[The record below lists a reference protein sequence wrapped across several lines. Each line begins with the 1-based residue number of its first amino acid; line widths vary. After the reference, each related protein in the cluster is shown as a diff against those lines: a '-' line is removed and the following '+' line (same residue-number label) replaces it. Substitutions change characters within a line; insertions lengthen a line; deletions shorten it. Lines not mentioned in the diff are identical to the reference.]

1 MYSMLDWV
9 VQIGVD
15 ADVKVNRLSVVMRN
29 VYIVVVVVVE
39 MAFSDKRCCRI

>member
-29 VYIVVVVVVE
+29 VVVVVVE
-39 MAFSDKRCCRI
+39 MAFSAKRCCRI